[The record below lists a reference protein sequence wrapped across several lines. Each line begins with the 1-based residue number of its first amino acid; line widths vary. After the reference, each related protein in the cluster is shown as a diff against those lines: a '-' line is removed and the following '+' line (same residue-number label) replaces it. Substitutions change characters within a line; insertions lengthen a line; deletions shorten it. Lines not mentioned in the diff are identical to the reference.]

1 MPFKRAHS
9 FKLMLA
15 VAAALSASQAAAQDD
30 QRLWNCNT
38 SSSGEWDCEVNETL
52 MQEAGAT
59 AAPEARS
66 SASTTPSE
74 NTATASS
81 SQAEKPSE
89 PQKVTGAAPPAAPRP
104 QASAPAPASRS
115 TASRTETAA
124 PAARANESS
133 EPSAESTSR
142 QVTTQQV
149 AAGDRY
155 DQFACT
161 VDNGQWVC
169 TQNPVARSSVAPA
182 AGAKAVAQNYAYLDW
197 YRYTPGEEGFGG
209 ACAGEYREPALN
221 LGEAK
226 TLEEQQT
233 IFLEALRSSTVLGGT
248 TQLQGG
254 INMRQGQ
261 RLLTSDEAIYDAES
275 QTASLDGKVTYRE
288 PGLLM
293 VGESAR
299 ADLNAGHTSFHNA
312 EYVMHQEHLRGS
324 ANSIE
329 RFVDARVV
337 MNDGRITFCEPG
349 NNDWAIAADDL
360 EIHTE
365 EGYGEA
371 RHATFEVADIPV
383 LYLPYFYFPIDDTRR
398 SGFLYPSVG
407 YSDTDGLD
415 IATPYYFNLA
425 PNYDDTFT
433 PRYVSERGLVLEN
446 EFRYM
451 NTWSMNTL
459 STAYIN
465 DDDLYG
471 DSRWALGIEHNGNP
485 ADNWFTRIDYRRI
498 SDDDYLDDLDT
509 TNLEI
514 AKEDDLDQIA
524 MARYE
529 GDGWTFTGKVHKY
542 QTIDGG
548 REPYEQVPQ
557 FALTGQE
564 VIANTALFAY
574 QAEYTYFDRDN
585 DDTRL
590 TEEERVIG
598 SRFHVRP
605 SISYSWDRPWASVKP
620 RLTYWYSQY
629 DLSDQPE
636 NWSKA
641 PSLGIPIASLDSTLK
656 FERGYG
662 ADLTQTLEPRIK
674 LIHTASEDQSEIP
687 NFDSERLDLNYYNL
701 FNETGYSGND
711 KVAGTSQATVGLSSA
726 FYSQAGL
733 ERARVGVAQA
743 YYFEDRDEETGFR
756 PGDVDGTESRSNLAV
771 LASWNITP
779 ELRFA
784 HDSELDDSDNL
795 QMVQQNYRL
804 SYQPDE
810 SRLIYL
816 SYRDN
821 SGSRFDSQRDKDEN
835 EIRQTDFAF
844 RWPISD
850 QWGMIG
856 RWQEDLLRD
865 ENIETLL
872 GVEYTS
878 CCWKIRVTGRQWV
891 DDTDN
896 IEDIETDTGIFFEF
910 VLRGLGSFGQSGGRE
925 FLEDIT
931 GKEEDARNAF

>member
-9 FKLMLA
+9 FKLLLA

-30 QRLWNCNT
+30 QRLWNCNFNAA
-38 SSSGEWDCEVNETL
+38 GEWDCEVNESL
-52 MQEAGAT
+52 MQEGGADTASAANSGTTRTEPASPAPAASQTAQGPASQREAAGVAQT
-59 AAPEARS
+59 AANAQTE
-66 SASTTPSE
+66 TPV
-74 NTATASS
+74 A
-81 SQAEKPSE
+81 
-89 PQKVTGAAPPAAPRP
+89 
-104 QASAPAPASRS
+104 APAPRANASDTGR
-115 TASRTETAA
+115 TASATSATAGSMAATEAA
-124 PAARANESS
+124 TRG
-133 EPSAESTSR
+133 
-142 QVTTQQV
+142 QTTQQQ
-149 AAGDRY
+149 AANGGY
-155 DQFACT
+155 DQFDCT
-161 VDNGQWVC
+161 VDNGEWVC
-169 TQNPVARSSVAPA
+169 KQNPVARSTALAAAAGTAPA
-182 AGAKAVAQNYAYLDW
+182 SQNYAYLDW
-197 YRYTPGEEGFGG
+197 YRYNPGDAAYGG
-209 ACAGEYREPALN
+209 ACPGEYREPELN
-221 LGEAK
+221 LDEAK

-248 TQLQGG
+248 TQLEGG

-261 RLLTSDEAIYDAES
+261 RLLTSDEAEYDSEK
-275 QTASLDGKVTYRE
+275 QTASLDGNVTYRE
-288 PGLLM
+288 PGMLM
-293 VGESAR
+293 VGDRAR

-312 EYVMHQEHLRGS
+312 EYVMHQEHMRGS
-324 ANSIE
+324 AETIE
-329 RFVDARVV
+329 RFGDARVS
-337 MNDGRITFCEPG
+337 MTDGRITFCDPG
-349 NNDWAIAADDL
+349 NNDWAIEADDL

-371 RHATFEVADIPV
+371 RHATFEVGDIPV

-398 SGFLYPSVG
+398 SGFLYPSL
-407 YSDTDGLD
+407 SHSANDGFD

-451 NTWSMNTL
+451 NTWSMNSL

-471 DSRWALGIEHNGNP
+471 DSRWALGIEHEGNP
-485 ADNWFTRIDYRRI
+485 ADNWFTSIDYRRI

-514 AKEDDLDQIA
+514 ANEDDLDQIA
-524 MARYE
+524 LARYE
-529 GDGWTFTGKVHKY
+529 GNGWTFTSQVHKY

-548 REPYEQVPQ
+548 VEPYEQVPQ
-557 FALTGQE
+557 FSLVGQE
-564 VIANTALFAY
+564 VIAGTALLAY
-574 QAEYTYFDRDN
+574 QAQYTYFDRDN
-585 DDTRL
+585 DDPRMTD
-590 TEEERVIG
+590 EERVIG

-629 DLSDQPE
+629 DLSDQPDD
-636 NWSKA
+636 WSNG
-641 PSLGIPIASLDSTLK
+641 PSLGIPIASLDSTIKL
-656 FERGYG
+656 ERNFS
-662 ADLTQTLEPRIK
+662 DSLTQTLEPRIK
-674 LIHTASEDQSEIP
+674 LIHAASEDQSQIP
-687 NFDSERLDLNYYNL
+687 DFDSEALDFNYYSL

-711 KVAGTSQATVGLSSA
+711 NVAGTSQATLGLSSA
-726 FYSQAGL
+726 FYSNAGI
-733 ERARVGVAQA
+733 ERARVGIAQA
-743 YYFEDRDEETGFR
+743 YYFEDREEDTGLR
-756 PGDVDGTESRSNLAV
+756 PGDVDGTESHSNLAL

-779 ELRFA
+779 DLSFT
-784 HDSELDDSDNL
+784 HDSELDDNNL
-795 QMVQQNYRL
+795 SMVQQNYRIK
-804 SYQPDE
+804 YQPDD
-810 SRLIYL
+810 SKLLYL

-821 SGSRFDSQRDKDEN
+821 SGSTFSNPDD

-844 RWPISD
+844 RWPISA

-856 RWQEDLLRD
+856 RWQEDLLRE

-896 IEDIETDTGIFFEF
+896 LEDIETDTGIFLEF

-925 FLEDIT
+925 FLKDIT

>member
-1 MPFKRAHS
+1 MS
-9 FKLMLA
+9 SS
-15 VAAALSASQAAAQDD
+15 VAA
-30 QRLWNCNT
+30 
-38 SSSGEWDCEVNETL
+38 
-52 MQEAGAT
+52 
-59 AAPEARS
+59 
-66 SASTTPSE
+66 
-74 NTATASS
+74 S
-81 SQAEKPSE
+81 SQ
-89 PQKVTGAAPPAAPRP
+89 PAP
-104 QASAPAPASRS
+104 QA
-115 TASRTETAA
+115 
-124 PAARANESS
+124 
-133 EPSAESTSR
+133 
-142 QVTTQQV
+142 TTD
-149 AAGDRY
+149 GPY

-161 VDNGQWVC
+161 VVNGQWVC
-169 TQNPVARSSVAPA
+169 SQNPVARSSAVPA
-182 AGAKAVAQNYAYLDW
+182 TAGARPVPQDYAYLDW
-197 YRYTPGEEGFGG
+197 YRFAPGEAGFGG
-209 ACAGEYREPALN
+209 ACPGEYREPELH
-221 LGEAK
+221 LDEAK

-248 TQLQGG
+248 TQLEGG

-261 RLLTSDEAIYDAES
+261 RLLTSDEAEYDSES
-275 QTASLDGKVTYRE
+275 QTAALDGNVTYRE

-293 VGESAR
+293 VGDRAR
-299 ADLNAGHTSFHNA
+299 ADLNAGHTSFHDA
-312 EYVMHQEHLRGS
+312 EYVMHQEHMRGS
-324 ANSIE
+324 AVSIE
-329 RFVDARVV
+329 RFGDARVV

-371 RHATFEVADIPV
+371 RHATFEIGDIPV

-398 SGFLYPSVG
+398 SGFLYPSIG
-407 YSDTDGLD
+407 YSDSDGLD

-433 PRYVSERGLVLEN
+433 PRFVSERGLVLEN

-451 NTWSMNTL
+451 NTWSMNSL

-471 DSRWALGIEHNGNP
+471 DSRWALGIDHQGNP
-485 ADNWFTRIDYRRI
+485 ANNWFTRIDYRRI

-514 AKEDDLDQIA
+514 AEEDDLDQIA
-524 MARYE
+524 MARYQ
-529 GDGWTFTGKVHKY
+529 GKSWTFTGQVHKY

-548 REPYEQVPQ
+548 TEPYEQVPQ
-557 FALTGQE
+557 LSLIGQE
-564 VIANTALFAY
+564 VIAGSTLVSY
-574 QAEYTYFDRDN
+574 RAEYSYFDRDN
-585 DDTRL
+585 EDL
-590 TEEERVIG
+590 TGEERVIG

-605 SISYSWDRPWASVKP
+605 SVSYSWDRPWASIKP

-629 DLSDQPE
+629 DLSDQPDD
-636 NWSKA
+636 WSDG
-641 PSLGIPIASLDSTLK
+641 PSLGIPIASLDSSVKL
-656 FERGYG
+656 ERNYG
-662 ADLTQTLEPRIK
+662 TSLTQTLEPRIK
-674 LIHTASEDQSEIP
+674 LIHAASEDQSQIP
-687 NFDSERLDLNYYNL
+687 DFDSEELDFNYYSL
-701 FNETGYSGND
+701 FDETGYSGND
-711 KVAGTSQATVGLSSA
+711 NVAGTTQATVGLSSA

-743 YYFEDRDEETGFR
+743 YYFEDREADTGLR

-779 ELRFA
+779 DLRFV
-784 HDSELDDSDNL
+784 HDSELDDEDNL
-795 QMVQQNYRL
+795 KMVQQNYRL

-821 SGSRFDSQRDKDEN
+821 SGTRFDSQRDEDEN

-896 IEDIETDTGIFFEF
+896 IDDIETDTGVFIEF

-925 FLEDIT
+925 FLKDIT